1 MIRASAPRRC
11 AADEKGESM
20 EKVYIAPTRAGL
32 PLRPASSAK
41 KVVVTTTV
49 DLDEAD
55 NAVGVTSSAESNGD
69 IARGQR
75 RRGGVFAERS
85 GIGTGVAGTAA
96 RSITCLEV
104 APHTYLGLTDD
115 RRRVS
120 LLQVDDNVFIFAP
133 KTAPAEK
140 LEDLV
145 ARVLDGLRAAPR
157 GWKGGFAV
165 ERSLEF
171 APGFAEADVWQS
183 RPAAP
188 AHEPDELDLVFNR

>member
-1 MIRASAPRRC
+1 
-11 AADEKGESM
+11 M

-32 PLRPASSAK
+32 SRPASSAK

-55 NAVGVTSSAESNGD
+55 NPVGVRSSAEAGGD
-69 IARGQR
+69 AARGQS
-75 RRGGVFAERS
+75 RRGGVVAERS
-85 GIGTGVAGTAA
+85 GMGTGVAGTAA

-145 ARVLDGLRAAPR
+145 ARVLDGLRTAPR
-157 GWKGGFAV
+157 GGNGGFAA
-165 ERSLEF
+165 ERGLEF
-171 APGFAEADVWQS
+171 AAAEAWRAQ
-183 RPAAP
+183 PAVP
-188 AHEPDELDLVFNR
+188 AYEPDELDLVFNR